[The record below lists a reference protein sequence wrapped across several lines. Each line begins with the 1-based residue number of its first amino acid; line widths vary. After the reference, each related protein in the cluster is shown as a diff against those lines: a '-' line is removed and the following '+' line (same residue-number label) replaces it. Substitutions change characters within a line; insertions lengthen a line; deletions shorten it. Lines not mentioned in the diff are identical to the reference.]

1 MKKNCLKLVIDRMSE
16 LSCHDLHQ
24 NTIDLIEDIVDDFV
38 GMEDDDSLTPFK
50 FSVSVGSWHYRLE
63 NLLEVM
69 DRNIKDYSTVQDIL
83 RIFDELNMVRAA
95 SNDRNEIPT
104 SQA

>member
-1 MKKNCLKLVIDRMSE
+1 MNKNSLKLVIDRMSE

-24 NTIDLIEDIVDDFV
+24 NTIDLIENIVDDFV

-69 DRNIKDYSTVQDIL
+69 RTDIPDYAKIQEALEIMENTS
-83 RIFDELNMVRAA
+83 FD
-95 SNDRNEIPT
+95 
-104 SQA
+104 